1 MAPHTSVTQIRLN
14 NVIVYLTVA
23 ASALRELETAVGT
36 PFLTT
41 ISNTTVSLLSGVQ
54 NAKSKR
60 DECVQ
65 FLEHIHAILYG
76 IIALHVNSDTG
87 GVLAPATLDHIA
99 KFTETLQKIRV
110 FVESQQEGNRIKQFL
125 RQSETSALLKDCNL
139 GLQQALD
146 VLKIQTGANI
156 LADLG
161 DMQRNSEERHNK
173 LLELIATLS
182 DGSNSDRLSTIN
194 GSLIGSHNS
203 SNSLSLLPGKP
214 KIFHGREMELKQ
226 IIKALAGGSARIAI
240 LGAGGMGKTS
250 LAKAALHHP
259 DITAKYKEHFFV
271 STDSVTTGSDLLVL
285 LVPISV

>member
-41 ISNTTVSLLSGVQ
+41 ISNTTVSLLSGVQVSSTALHEVYNRTEYQQ

-146 VLKIQTGANI
+146 VLKVWQYVCHMEISFSMIFQIQTGANI

-194 GSLIGSHNS
+194 GSLIGSHN
-203 SNSLSLLPGKP
+203 
-214 KIFHGREMELKQ
+214 R
-226 IIKALAGGSARIAI
+226 
-240 LGAGGMGKTS
+240 
-250 LAKAALHHP
+250 
-259 DITAKYKEHFFV
+259 
-271 STDSVTTGSDLLVL
+271 
-285 LVPISV
+285 